1 VHRSRGSRSVP
12 VAPRPSSGA
21 EVPARRVLVV
31 GSGGR
36 EHALAARLAAD
47 DGVAA
52 LVMAPGNPGMAAL
65 GRCVDVAVDD
75 PAGLVALAAEERI
88 DLVVVGPEGP
98 LVDGLVDA
106 LGEAGIAAFGPV
118 AEAARLEGSKAFA
131 KSVMDA
137 AGVPTAG
144 WVATSSRDEAMAALD
159 HFAAPGVP
167 WVVKADGLAAGK
179 GVVVTADRTEAEAAV
194 DDALVARRFGDAG
207 ATLVIEEFLDGP
219 ERSLF
224 AVCDG
229 EDAVLLAPAQD
240 HKRARDGDEGPNT
253 GGMGAFCPVD
263 GFLLGEPRVD
273 GLRDTVIV
281 PILRELARRGTPFR
295 GLLYAGLVDT
305 VAGPKVLEYNVR
317 FGDPETQVVLP
328 RLTSSLVDLLWA
340 SATGGPATGDGVAS
354 VPVTFADDAAVTVVL
369 ASAGY
374 PERSTSGVT
383 ITGVGD
389 ADALEGVQ
397 VIHAGTALGPDG
409 DLVTAGG
416 RVLAVTALGQD
427 VDAARARAYGG
438 VARIRF
444 DGAQHR
450 TDIGRTGRAGRA

>member
-1 VHRSRGSRSVP
+1 MG
-12 VAPRPSSGA
+12 
-21 EVPARRVLVV
+21 RRILVV

-47 DGVAA
+47 ADVDS
-52 LVMAPGNPGMAAL
+52 VIMAPGNPGMMAL
-65 GRCVDVAVDD
+65 GRCVDVGVEDID
-75 PAGLVALAAEERI
+75 GLVALARAESV

-98 LVDGLVDA
+98 LVAGLVDA
-106 LGEAGIAAFGPV
+106 LDAAGIPAFGPSRD
-118 AEAARLEGSKAFA
+118 AAQLEGSKAFA
-131 KSVMDA
+131 KTVMDA

-144 WVATSSRDEAMAALD
+144 WVATSSRDEALAALD
-159 HFAAPGVP
+159 RFTAPGTP

-179 GVVVTADRTEAEAAV
+179 GVVVTADRKEAEAAI
-194 DDALVARRFGDAG
+194 DAALVARRFGDAG

-253 GGMGAFCPVD
+253 GGMGAFCPVE
-263 GFLLGEPRVD
+263 GFSLGEPHVD
-273 GLRDTVIV
+273 GLRDTVIL
-281 PILRELARRGTPFR
+281 PILRELARRGAPFR

-305 VAGPKVLEYNVR
+305 AGGPRVLEYNAR

-340 SATGGPATGDGVAS
+340 SATGSPTSGDGVAS
-354 VPVTFADDAAVTVVL
+354 VPVTFGDDAAITVVL

-374 PERSTSGVT
+374 PETSRR
-383 ITGVGD
+383 GD
-389 ADALEGVQ
+389 VIEGTDVAEALEGVQ
-397 VIHAGTALGPDG
+397 VVHAGTALDAQGR
-409 DLVTAGG
+409 LVTAGG
-416 RVLAVTALGQD
+416 RVLAVTGLGAD
-427 VDAARARAYGG
+427 LAEARTRAYGG
-438 VARIRF
+438 IGHICFA
-444 DGAQHR
+444 GAQHR
-450 TDIGRTGRAGRA
+450 TDIGRPSTSAGS

>member
-1 VHRSRGSRSVP
+1 VG
-12 VAPRPSSGA
+12 
-21 EVPARRVLVV
+21 RRILVV

-47 DGVAA
+47 ADVDS
-52 LVMAPGNPGMAAL
+52 LIMAPGNPGMMAL
-65 GRCVDVAVDD
+65 GRCVDVGVEDID
-75 PAGLVALAAEERI
+75 GLVALARAESV

-98 LVDGLVDA
+98 LVAGLVDA
-106 LGEAGIAAFGPV
+106 LDAAGIPAFGPSRD
-118 AEAARLEGSKAFA
+118 AAQLEGSKAFA
-131 KSVMDA
+131 KTVMDA

-144 WVATSSRDEAMAALD
+144 WVATSSRDEALAALD
-159 HFAAPGVP
+159 RFAAPGTP

-179 GVVVTADRTEAEAAV
+179 GVVVTADRQEAEAAI
-194 DDALVARRFGDAG
+194 DAALVARRFGDAG

-253 GGMGAFCPVD
+253 GGMGAFCPVA
-263 GFLLGEPRVD
+263 GFSLGEPHVD
-273 GLRDTVIV
+273 GLRDTVIL
-281 PILRELARRGTPFR
+281 PILRELARRGAPFR

-305 VAGPKVLEYNVR
+305 AGGPKVLEYNAR

-340 SATGGPATGDGVAS
+340 SATGSPTSGDGVAS
-354 VPVTFADDAAVTVVL
+354 VPVTFGDDAAVTVVL

-374 PERSTSGVT
+374 PETSRS
-383 ITGVGD
+383 GD
-389 ADALEGVQ
+389 VIEGTDVADALEGVQ
-397 VIHAGTALGPDG
+397 VVHAGTALDAQGR
-409 DLVTAGG
+409 LVTAGG
-416 RVLAVTALGQD
+416 RVLAVTGLGAD
-427 VDAARARAYGG
+427 LAEARARAYGG
-438 VARIRF
+438 IGHIRF
-444 DGAQHR
+444 AGAQHR
-450 TDIGRTGRAGRA
+450 TDIGRPSTSAGS

>member
-1 VHRSRGSRSVP
+1 MAG
-12 VAPRPSSGA
+12 
-21 EVPARRVLVV
+21 RRILVV

-47 DGVAA
+47 DGVDAV
-52 LVMAPGNPGMAAL
+52 VMAPGNPGMAAL
-65 GRCVDVAVDD
+65 GRCIDVAVDD
-75 PAGLVALAAEERI
+75 LPGLVAVARAEGI
-88 DLVVVGPEGP
+88 DLVVVGPEVP
-98 LVDGLVDA
+98 LVAGLVDA
-106 LGEAGIAAFGPV
+106 LADAGIPAFGPH
-118 AEAARLEGSKAFA
+118 ADAARLEGSKAFA
-131 KSVMDA
+131 KAVMDA

-144 WVATSSRDEAMAALD
+144 WVATSSREEAIAALD
-159 HFAAPGVP
+159 RFAAPGVP

-179 GVVVTADRTEAEAAV
+179 GVVVTADRAEAEAAI
-194 DDALVARRFGDAG
+194 DAALVARRFGDAG

-263 GFLLGEPRVD
+263 GFTLGEPHVD
-273 GLRDTVIV
+273 TLRDTVIR
-281 PILRELARRGTPFR
+281 PILRELARRGAPFR

-305 VAGPKVLEYNVR
+305 AAGPKVLEYNVR
-317 FGDPETQVVLP
+317 FGDPETQVVVA

-340 SATGGPATGDGVAS
+340 SATGSPTTGDGVAS
-354 VPVTFADDAAVTVVL
+354 VPVTFDDGAAVTVVM

-374 PERSTSGVT
+374 PESSSRGDVIEGVD
-383 ITGVGD
+383 G

-397 VIHAGTALGPDG
+397 VLHAGTAHDRDG
-409 DLVTAGG
+409 RLVTAGG
-416 RVLAVTALGQD
+416 RVLAVTAIGAD
-427 VDAARARAYGG
+427 VDDARERAYGA

-450 TDIGRTGRAGRA
+450 TDIGRIGRGAGG